1 LNHSN
6 ALIRTN
12 THIIGIMT
20 RSYRLTIWEVER
32 LSEFPTRSW
41 KIEVR
46 NVASAQA
53 SVPFTLVDPLS
64 EDGYEDLRW
73 YIEDYALQDP
83 FAKGRA
89 NRAIQNLDRFAQ
101 AMIFSLQPYVNELVT
116 EEDKDAE
123 VQLLHFVVVGDGTRG
138 SLHSLPWEL
147 LERDTCLIGI
157 SKCFAQIAVSR
168 LSRIS
173 TPRPSLFEKGSSGR
187 RRILYVSSRPDLEKD
202 VSYRA
207 ISRKIWGL
215 LETDDQREVRQII
228 RFVRPGTWDNFKA
241 KLKDYGKDYFDI
253 VHFDMHGTIK
263 KRAGKEM

>member
-1 LNHSN
+1 MSHL
-6 ALIRTN
+6 RQ
-12 THIIGIMT
+12 
-20 RSYRLTIWEVER
+20 
-32 LSEFPTRSW
+32 
-41 KIEVR
+41 
-46 NVASAQA
+46 ASA
-53 SVPFTLVDPLS
+53 PFTLVDPLS
-64 EDGYEDLRW
+64 EDEYEDLRW

-89 NRAIQNLDRFAQ
+89 NRAIQNLDRCAQ
-101 AMIFSLQPYVNELVT
+101 AMVSSLQPYVNELVT
-116 EEDKDAE
+116 EGDKDAE
-123 VQLLHFVVVGDGTRG
+123 VQLRNTLHFVVVGDGTRD

-157 SKCFAQIAVSR
+157 SKRFAQIPVSR

-173 TPRPSLFEKGSSGR
+173 TPRPSLLEKGSSGR
-187 RRILYVSSRPDLEKD
+187 LHILFVSSRPDLEKD

-207 ISRKIWGL
+207 ISRKIWDL

-228 RFVRPGTWDNFKA
+228 RFARPGTWVNFKT
-241 KLKDYGKDYFDI
+241 KLKDYGEDYFDI